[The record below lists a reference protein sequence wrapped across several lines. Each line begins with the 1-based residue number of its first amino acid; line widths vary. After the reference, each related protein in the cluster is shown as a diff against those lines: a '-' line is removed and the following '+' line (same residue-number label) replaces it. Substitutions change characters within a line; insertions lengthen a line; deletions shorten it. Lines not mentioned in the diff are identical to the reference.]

1 MLLHTWTTDPRG
13 KESMCTTSPSM
24 PQSCSHCLLM
34 LTRAQADLL
43 LAWQASRRH
52 VVITTIT
59 FQMPWTPSSP
69 SQRDQGGDEP
79 IGREVCPELAQTPQ
93 TIPVAR
99 PVHERATL
107 EPGYGPRIARAAH
120 LSWYAVAAMCPGTRR
135 PRSCPRTCGN
145 PGVSTTAGPPAS
157 STRVQE
163 QEWRRSELLSS
174 RTVACVIGT
183 RPVKACGGFNLGVVE
198 GSLNSTILL
207 YYGMN
212 TCLTI
217 PLDDP
222 NAWARP
228 L

>member
-1 MLLHTWTTDPRG
+1 MLLHTCLTDPRG
-13 KESMCTTSPSM
+13 KKSMCTTSPSM

-43 LAWQASRRH
+43 LAWQASGRH

-59 FQMPWTPSSP
+59 FQMPWTPSFP
-69 SQRDQGGDEP
+69 SQRDQGEDEP

-99 PVHERATL
+99 PVHETATL
-107 EPGYGPRIARAAH
+107 EPGYGPWIARAAH
-120 LSWYAVAAMCPGTRR
+120 LSWYAVAAMFPGTRR

-163 QEWRRSELLSS
+163 QEWRRSELLGS
-174 RTVACVIGT
+174 RTVAT
-183 RPVKACGGFNLGVVE
+183 RHRDSTGESMWWVQLGGDG
-198 GSLNSTILL
+198 
-207 YYGMN
+207 
-212 TCLTI
+212 
-217 PLDDP
+217 
-222 NAWARP
+222 R
-228 L
+228 

>member
-1 MLLHTWTTDPRG
+1 MGNFRTATIGSSDQVSELWSWYRVLQKCVTDPRG
-13 KESMCTTSPSM
+13 KKSMCTTSPSM

-79 IGREVCPELAQTPQ
+79 IGREVCPELAQAPQ

-99 PVHERATL
+99 LVRERATL

-163 QEWRRSELLSS
+163 Q
-174 RTVACVIGT
+174 
-183 RPVKACGGFNLGVVE
+183 
-198 GSLNSTILL
+198 
-207 YYGMN
+207 
-212 TCLTI
+212 
-217 PLDDP
+217 
-222 NAWARP
+222 
-228 L
+228 

>member
-1 MLLHTWTTDPRG
+1 MLQKSLTDPRS

-79 IGREVCPELAQTPQ
+79 IGREVCSELAQAPQ

-99 PVHERATL
+99 PVHKGATL
-107 EPGYGPRIARAAH
+107 GPGYGPQLARAAH
-120 LSWYAVAAMCPGTRR
+120 PSWYAVAAHV
-135 PRSCPRTCGN
+135 PRYASTAF
-145 PGVSTTAGPPAS
+145 VSNYL
-157 STRVQE
+157 R
-163 QEWRRSELLSS
+163 
-174 RTVACVIGT
+174 
-183 RPVKACGGFNLGVVE
+183 
-198 GSLNSTILL
+198 
-207 YYGMN
+207 
-212 TCLTI
+212 
-217 PLDDP
+217 
-222 NAWARP
+222 
-228 L
+228 